1 MDEANTTKEKA
12 KVLADNLR
20 AKRQLTLEKD
30 EQLQAAKEK
39 IKTIVAKAI
48 EAFQQTDEYNT
59 VPFSWY
65 YKGFELLWQ
74 YLIKHFIGVDLGSL
88 YLEEVDKEMEAN
100 EAFQPSA
107 VASEGN
113 APKPDPAGGDKAAAW
128 TSPVHIYIYVFF
140 LGAQCVFGLLIP
152 RCLFLDPLKHQ
163 INLVI

>member
-1 MDEANTTKEKA
+1 MGSKVEALKAENSKLRKVLFSAMDEANTTKEKA

-39 IKTIVAKAI
+39 VKTIVAKAI

-59 VPFSWY
+59 VYFSWY

-107 VASEGN
+107 VAPEGN
-113 APKPDPAGGDKAAAW
+113 APKPDLADDDKAAA
-128 TSPVHIYIYVFF
+128 
-140 LGAQCVFGLLIP
+140 
-152 RCLFLDPLKHQ
+152 
-163 INLVI
+163 